1 MRILCFSLLRKMM
14 IDEYWIKCIF
24 ILMTVLS
31 LFIKLCCWKFS
42 FKWFLSFTDLVCF
55 LLYWKIFNLRRII
68 RSFIWKLIILW
79 FSPFLF
85 IYGCCI
91 CKIYEFICLTYHRF
105 PNICL
110 FYFIIL
116 HLFILMII
124 AYITY
129 NYYIVFR
136 SFFIFL
142 HFISITII
150 LLLITMLV
158 LIVIIINIC

>member
-1 MRILCFSLLRKMM
+1 M
-14 IDEYWIKCIF
+14 IDEYLIKCVF

-31 LFIKLCCWKFS
+31 LFIKLCCWKFI
-42 FKWFLSFTDLVCF
+42 FKWFLSVTDLVCF
-55 LLYWKIFNLRRII
+55 LLCCKICNLRRII

-79 FSPFLF
+79 FSLFLF
-85 IYGCCI
+85 IYSCCI
-91 CKIYEFICLTYHRF
+91 CKIDEFICLTYHRF

-110 FYFIIL
+110 FYFIVL
-116 HLFILMII
+116 YLFILMII

-129 NYYIVFR
+129 NYYIVFH

-142 HFISITII
+142 HYFISISII
-150 LLLITMLV
+150 LFLITILV